1 MMKRILVA
9 ALPAL
14 FLFASAAPA
23 LALDCDNAMTQN
35 DMNMCAQDD
44 YATADKALNIAYKKL
59 MATLKDDENAQHLLR
74 AAQRA
79 WLSYRDSECI
89 FEGHGVEG
97 GSMQPLIMFG
107 CKASLT
113 KKRTE
118 ELNNQPTYGG

>member
-1 MMKRILVA
+1 MKHILMA

-14 FLFASAAPA
+14 FLFAASTPA
-23 LALDCDNAMTQN
+23 LALDCNNAMTQN
-35 DMNMCAQDD
+35 DMNICAAQS
-44 YATADKALNIAYKKL
+44 YEKADKALNIAYKKL
-59 MATLKDDENAQHLLR
+59 MAQLKDDENAQSLLR
-74 AAQRA
+74 SAQRA
-79 WLSYRDSECI
+79 WLAYRDSECI

-97 GSMQPLIMFG
+97 GSMQPLIIFG